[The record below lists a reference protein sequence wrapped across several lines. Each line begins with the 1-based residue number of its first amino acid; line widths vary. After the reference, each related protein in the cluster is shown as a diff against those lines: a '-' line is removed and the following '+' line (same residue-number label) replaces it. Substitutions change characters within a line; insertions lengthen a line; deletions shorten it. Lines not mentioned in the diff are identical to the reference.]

1 MPYEINWERNG
12 VVVRFT
18 GVFDF
23 KENVNAN
30 NEIYRDS
37 RCDSI
42 NYAIWDV
49 SDVSEM
55 AVNEVET
62 LLIAMQD
69 QSCSSLVPKIK
80 LAFLAQDET
89 LRGFFNQYTAHYQSR
104 KTGWDFKVFDN
115 MESIRAWVTF

>member
-30 NEIYRDS
+30 NEIYSDS
-37 RCDSI
+37 RCDRL

-89 LRGFFNQYTAHYQSR
+89 LRGFFNQYAAHYQSR

-115 MESIRAWVTF
+115 MESTRAWVTS